1 MTQQPFSTA
10 ALRGAVDLS
19 SLGRGPAAAA
29 PGRAAGASAGGAGGA
44 GGGVVVQGTDAGF
57 QDVVTASTRVPAVV
71 VLWSARLPESEDFV
85 DVLAGVVGT
94 YEGRLQVVSVDVD
107 ANPGLLRAFQVQ
119 SVPATYGLVQGQP
132 VPLFAGVLTPQE
144 VTPWLEELL
153 RLAVQQGVTGR
164 VAVTPAPAEGEEDE
178 EPALPPHLQAAY
190 DAIEADDLDGAETAY
205 RQALKENPGDEE
217 AKIGLANVGLLQRT
231 RDADLPAARAAAADA
246 PHDVDAQLLVADL
259 DVLGGHVEDA
269 FARLVDLVRVTADD
283 ERNRVREHLVEL
295 FAIVGTKDP
304 RVEKARRALTSALF

>member
-1 MTQQPFSTA
+1 MTQQPFSTS

-19 SLGRGPAAAA
+19 SLGRSAAAA
-29 PGRAAGASAGGAGGA
+29 PGRSAGGPGAGTGAA

-57 QDVVTASTRVPAVV
+57 QDVVTASGRVPAVV
-71 VLWSARLPESEDFV
+71 VLWSARLPESQDFV
-85 DVLAGVVGT
+85 DVLAGVVTG
-94 YEGRLQVVSVDVD
+94 YEGRLQLVSVDVD

-132 VPLFAGVLTPQE
+132 VPLFAGALAPQE
-144 VTPWLEELL
+144 VAPWLDELL

-164 VAVTPAPAEGEEDE
+164 VAVTEAPPEGEEAQ
-178 EPALPPHLQAAY
+178 EPPLPPHLQAAY
-190 DAIEADDLDGAETAY
+190 DAIEADDLDGAEAAY

-231 RDADLPAARAAAADA
+231 RDADPQAARAAAADA
-246 PHDVDAQLLVADL
+246 PTDVEAQLLVADL

-269 FARLVDLVRVTADD
+269 FGRLVDLVRVTAGD

-295 FAIVGTKDP
+295 FAIVGAKDP
-304 RVEKARRALTSALF
+304 RVEKARRALTNALF

>member
-1 MTQQPFSTA
+1 MTQQPFSTS

-19 SLGRGPAAAA
+19 SLGRGPAAAGS
-29 PGRAAGASAGGAGGA
+29 GRSSGAS
-44 GGGVVVQGTDAGF
+44 GGGGGDGLVVQGTDAGF

-71 VLWSARLPESEDFV
+71 LLWSARLPESQDFV

-94 YEGRLQVVSVDVD
+94 YDGRLQLVSVDVD

-132 VPLFAGVLTPQE
+132 VPLFSGALSPQE
-144 VTPWLEELL
+144 ATPWLDELL

-164 VAVTPAPAEGEEDE
+164 VAVTEAPVEGEEGDE
-178 EPALPPHLQAAY
+178 PPLPPHLQAAY
-190 DAIEADDLDGAETAY
+190 DAIEADDLDGAEAAY
-205 RQALKENPGDEE
+205 RQAIKENPGDDE

-231 RDADLPAARAAAADA
+231 RDADPQVARTAAADA
-246 PHDVDAQLLVADL
+246 PQDVDAQLLVADL

-269 FARLVDLVRVTADD
+269 FGRLVDLVRVTAGD

-295 FAIVGTKDP
+295 FGIVGAKDP